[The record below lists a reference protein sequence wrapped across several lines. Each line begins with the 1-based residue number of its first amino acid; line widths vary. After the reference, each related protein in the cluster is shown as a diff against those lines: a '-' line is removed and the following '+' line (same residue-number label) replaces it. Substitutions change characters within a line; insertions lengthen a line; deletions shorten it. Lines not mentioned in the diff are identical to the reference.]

1 MAEFRIFILFQYRVG
16 ILQSDQPHPSL
27 KFHMINCTPTRTQ
40 TSNSTTKFL
49 LHHCARL
56 QRFLNRLKRN

>member
-27 KFHMINCTPTRTQ
+27 KFHMIIARQPELKLRIPRQNFCF
-40 TSNSTTKFL
+40 TTAHVYSVF
-49 LHHCARL
+49 
-56 QRFLNRLKRN
+56 